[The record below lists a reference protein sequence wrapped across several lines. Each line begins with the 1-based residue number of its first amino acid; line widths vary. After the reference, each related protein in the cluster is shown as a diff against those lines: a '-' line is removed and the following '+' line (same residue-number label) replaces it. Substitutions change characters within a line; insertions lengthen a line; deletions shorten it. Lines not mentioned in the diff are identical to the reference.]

1 MWYKVSSV
9 TSNFAKWI
17 GRLKPCDYGRTGY
30 SSNTKPNTKTRPM
43 KFDREMSVTHS
54 SFALSST
61 VSHLIVTQT
70 FLKHARTSSFFS
82 QHRANG
88 GVPTRAPGVF
98 ILADFRLDGVPFYR
112 AKENLAS
119 AKIVKIEFN
128 AYLHLLGFPF
138 YNI

>member
-1 MWYKVSSV
+1 VSSV

-88 GVPTRAPGVF
+88 AYQPGRQGCSSSQ
-98 ILADFRLDGVPFYR
+98 ILGWMGYHSTVLR
-112 AKENLAS
+112 KT
-119 AKIVKIEFN
+119 
-128 AYLHLLGFPF
+128 
-138 YNI
+138 